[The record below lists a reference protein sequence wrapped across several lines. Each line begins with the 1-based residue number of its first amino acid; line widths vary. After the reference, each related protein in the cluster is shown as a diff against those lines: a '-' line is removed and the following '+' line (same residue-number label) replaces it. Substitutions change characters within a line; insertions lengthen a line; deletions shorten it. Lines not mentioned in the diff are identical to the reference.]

1 VEVVVVMHAK
11 AQLVVVQVQ
20 QARTLG
26 APVTAVVV
34 ELVAPGILRLA
45 TKAGAV
51 AAVVG
56 LAQLRSKLQAMLLV
70 GSVGVIQR
78 ASVQVEGC

>member
-1 VEVVVVMHAK
+1 
-11 AQLVVVQVQ
+11 
-20 QARTLG
+20 
-26 APVTAVVV
+26 VVV

-51 AAVVG
+51 AAVGG
-56 LAQLRSKLQAMLLV
+56 LAQLRSKLEAMLLV